1 MTTPTTSDTDWRTHN
16 DRDTH
21 QDRLATELGNDHGDW

>member
-1 MTTPTTSDTDWRTHN
+1 MTTPATSDTDWRSFD

-21 QDRLATELGNDHGDW
+21 QDRLATELTTDTGTW